1 MTRDSSK
8 PVQVGPKTRND
19 PDGSTRDAI
28 LAAAQRLLAR
38 DGYQGVTAR
47 QIAAEAGTNLALV
60 NYYFGSK
67 QNLLLTLFDELD
79 RDKLE
84 RQHAMYAAGVPLSE
98 KWRRAVRFYR
108 QDLEDGFVRMLQEL
122 IALGY
127 GNPAIAERV
136 QRHINDWRALLEE
149 VAAAY
154 LPELGIDLPPRL
166 VVSAVTSFW
175 QGMETLHLS
184 GLDEEHGHF
193 FELLDL
199 VGDWLEAREHETTGA
214 RRPARAEESAV
225 PGGETS

>member
-1 MTRDSSK
+1 MARDSSE
-8 PVQVGPKTRND
+8 PAAESAQAGGQR
-19 PDGSTRDAI
+19 DGSTRDAI

-38 DGYQGVTAR
+38 DGYRGVTAR

-67 QNLLLTLFDELD
+67 QNLLLALFDELD
-79 RDKLE
+79 RDKLG
-84 RQHAMYAAGVPLSE
+84 RQHAMYAADVPLSA
-98 KWRRAVRFYR
+98 KWREAVRFYR

-136 QRHINDWRALLEE
+136 QRHINAWRALLEE
-149 VAAAY
+149 VAASY

-166 VVSAVTSFW
+166 VVSALTSFW
-175 QGMETLHLS
+175 QGMETQHLS
-184 GLDEEHGHF
+184 GLGEEDGHF

-199 VGDWLEAREHETTGA
+199 VGDWLEARERERAGTS
-214 RRPARAEESAV
+214 RPTRTPESAV
-225 PGGETS
+225 PGGEVS